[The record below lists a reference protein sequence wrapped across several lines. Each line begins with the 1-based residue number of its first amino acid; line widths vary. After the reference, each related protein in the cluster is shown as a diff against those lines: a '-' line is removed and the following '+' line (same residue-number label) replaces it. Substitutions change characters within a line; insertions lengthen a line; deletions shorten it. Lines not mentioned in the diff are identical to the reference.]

1 MSPLELPPVAL
12 LSTLR
17 SLRWGLKL
25 EVVNCAIRLRPGL
38 VVGLPVHAFLEAEGV
53 EEDLTLSTL
62 GVVGLG
68 QGEGDLRMVPAAA
81 TAAAKVFVL
90 QADPG
95 LAVVEATVTAS
106 LLL

>member
-1 MSPLELPPVAL
+1 MA
-12 LSTLR
+12 
-17 SLRWGLKL
+17 
-25 EVVNCAIRLRPGL
+25 
-38 VVGLPVHAFLEAEGV
+38 GLPVQTFLAAEGE

-68 QGEGDLRMVPAAA
+68 QGEGDLRLVPAAA
-81 TAAAKVFVL
+81 TTAANVFVL

-95 LAVVEATVTAS
+95 LAVADATFAAP

>member
-1 MSPLELPPVAL
+1 M
-12 LSTLR
+12 
-17 SLRWGLKL
+17 
-25 EVVNCAIRLRPGL
+25 
-38 VVGLPVHAFLEAEGV
+38 GLPVHAFLEAEGE

-68 QGEGDLRMVPAAA
+68 QGEGDLE
-81 TAAAKVFVL
+81 VFVL

-95 LAVVEATVTAS
+95 LAVVEATITAP